1 MADRKIRRR
10 TRWTWTRGP
19 EEGYADKDTVPYSD
33 YLWLIHQGKVGVGV
47 AIMSPCI

>member
-19 EEGYADKDTVPYSD
+19 EEGYADKDTVPYSEFMA
-33 YLWLIHQGKVGVGV
+33 IQQGKVGVGSV
-47 AIMSPCI
+47 MSLCI